1 MCSGTKSQLLKILIK
16 SVCYGFLV
24 ALGVIAFAIVC
35 ARSHEEELDLTTAT
49 PDAATALPQFTGVL
63 PESDL
68 RATTESVAALQ
79 STSGDNGDTVFTG
92 SASEA
97 GVVSTTLLDSTPAGH
112 EEVEPTEAK
121 SEDGT
126 SSAAT
131 CKCPS
136 KGTEDTGLTST
147 ESSVDAA
154 SENATTEQT
163 TSTPLGDVEDAR
175 CGEPLADATASDST
189 MGNFSHWAVA
199 TDAAPCANVTR
210 NIMKKGGNL
219 ADAAVA
225 TMLCMGVVLPHSMGI
240 GGGFMATIYLRRS
253 KKAMTLIARER
264 APGAATWDMFV
275 GNETLSRRGGL
286 SVAVPGELRGYRTLL
301 RKLHA
306 TLNWRDHF
314 DDAIR
319 LARYGFPVGP
329 HLAAAL
335 QKHKDDLSESLKAV
349 PSLWRDETH
358 EFRLLF
364 IKTQP
369 CSLSFVGTSHHY
381 YVFRGWAIR
390 YTANNVGV
398 HCRSG
403 VITEHDLKSYEA
415 EWKEPIVAD
424 LSNGNTLFTV
434 ASPGSGAVLAGILRV
449 GIDALERFN
458 STTLQWHRFI
468 EACKHGYGG
477 RSHLG
482 DSDFEDVKELEQNMT
497 TPEWAAAVGNLIN
510 ESTTFDDPAHYGFLN
525 NSYPED
531 GGTAHAT
538 FWGDTG
544 DVIAI
549 TSTINNHFGSKLRTS
564 SGVILNNQMDDFA
577 TPGMSN
583 SYDVYPT
590 RPNFIEPR
598 KRPLSS
604 MVPSVFVDCKGDAV
618 LALGGTGGPRI
629 TSAVALVALR
639 SLWGGYDIKE
649 AIDRPRLHHQ
659 LIPNRVI
666 VEPHFPQ
673 ETIAELENKGHV
685 FEVNE
690 GKGSTV
696 NGIKKEAGC
705 LHASYDSRRGGSV
718 DGE

>member
-1 MCSGTKSQLLKILIK
+1 MVLLRRRRDP
-16 SVCYGFLV
+16 YGFLV
-24 ALGVIAFAIVC
+24 ALGVIAFAIVR
-35 ARSHEEELDLTTAT
+35 ASSHEEELDLPTAT
-49 PDAATALPQFTGVL
+49 PDAATALPQFTGAL

-112 EEVEPTEAK
+112 EKVEPTEAK

-175 CGEPLADATASDST
+175 CAEPMADATASDST

-301 RKLHA
+301 RELHA
-306 TLNWRDHF
+306 TLKWRDHF

-319 LARYGFPVGP
+319 LTRYGFPVGP

-335 QKHKDDLSESLKAV
+335 QKHKDDLSESLKKVFWNETTNDTLAEGDLLV
-349 PSLWRDETH
+349 QADLADTLEVIANKGPDYFYKGGIGEQMAKEIRDD
-358 EFRLLF
+358 
-364 IKTQP
+364 
-369 CSLSFVGTSHHY
+369 G
-381 YVFRGWAIR
+381 
-390 YTANNVGV
+390 
-398 HCRSG
+398 G

-424 LSNGNTLFTV
+424 LSNGNTLYTV

-458 STTLQWHRFI
+458 STTQQWHRFI

-510 ESTTFDDPAHYGFLN
+510 ESTTFDDPAYYGFLN
-525 NSYPED
+525 NSSPED

-544 DVIAI
+544 DVIVI

-590 RPNFIEPR
+590 RPNLIEPR

-673 ETIAELENKGHV
+673 EIIAELENKGHV

-696 NGIKKEAGC
+696 NGIKREAGC

>member
-1 MCSGTKSQLLKILIK
+1 MLFKVKIAAL
-16 SVCYGFLV
+16 SYGFLV

-335 QKHKDDLSESLKAV
+335 QKHKDDLSESLKKVFWNETTNDTLAEGDLLV
-349 PSLWRDETH
+349 QADLADTLEVIANKGPDYFYKGGIGEQMAKEIRDD
-358 EFRLLF
+358 
-364 IKTQP
+364 
-369 CSLSFVGTSHHY
+369 G
-381 YVFRGWAIR
+381 
-390 YTANNVGV
+390 
-398 HCRSG
+398 G

>member
-1 MCSGTKSQLLKILIK
+1 MVLLRRQRDP
-16 SVCYGFLV
+16 YGFLV
-24 ALGVIAFAIVC
+24 ALGVIAFAIVR
-35 ARSHEEELDLTTAT
+35 ASSHEEELDLPTAT
-49 PDAATALPQFTGVL
+49 PDDATALPQFTGVL

-121 SEDGT
+121 TEDGT

-147 ESSVDAA
+147 ESFDAA
-154 SENATTEQT
+154 SENETTEQIT
-163 TSTPLGDVEDAR
+163 PTPLGDVEDAR
-175 CGEPLADATASDST
+175 CAEPMADATASDST

-240 GGGFMATIYLRRS
+240 GGGFMATIYLRGS

-301 RKLHA
+301 RELHA
-306 TLNWRDHF
+306 TLKWRDHF

-335 QKHKDDLSESLKAV
+335 QKHKDDLSESLKKVFWNETSNDTLAEGDLLV
-349 PSLWRDETH
+349 QADLADTLEVIANKGPDYFYKGGIGEQMAKEIRDD
-358 EFRLLF
+358 
-364 IKTQP
+364 
-369 CSLSFVGTSHHY
+369 G
-381 YVFRGWAIR
+381 
-390 YTANNVGV
+390 
-398 HCRSG
+398 G

-424 LSNGNTLFTV
+424 LSNGNTLYTV

-458 STTLQWHRFI
+458 STTQQWHRFI

-482 DSDFEDVKELEQNMT
+482 DSDFEDVQEFEQNMT

-525 NSYPED
+525 ISSPED

-544 DVIAI
+544 DVIVI

-583 SYDVYPT
+583 S
-590 RPNFIEPR
+590 
-598 KRPLSS
+598 
-604 MVPSVFVDCKGDAV
+604 
-618 LALGGTGGPRI
+618 I

-673 ETIAELENKGHV
+673 EIITELENKGHV

-696 NGIKKEAGC
+696 NGIKREAGC